1 MRGMRE
7 CSANVTQPQI
17 KKFKGH
23 LLMAFFFGNIK
34 IIRCQKDTVGNHLK
48 TQVLI
53 KNLNLPLKKKED

>member
-1 MRGMRE
+1 
-7 CSANVTQPQI
+7 
-17 KKFKGH
+17 
-23 LLMAFFFGNIK
+23 MAFFFGNIK